1 MGLRGPGAYR
11 YWTNPCSSDFREL
24 VFGPVDESPNH
35 IRLLRN
41 RWHDGGENAVHQ
53 HYWEAGRRAWAWWR
67 FSCPLRER
75 RMALKF
81 RTVVMARRSSSQA
94 PRATTLVVDGA
105 EHEFAVSEIGA
116 GCFRLGGGHGPER
129 TMQAPS
135 KLGLPVGGA
144 IALDAAAKV
153 LIGPTPVLQ

>member
-1 MGLRGPGAYR
+1 VDDAEVVITVSAPFWTMLRGPGAYR

-24 VFGPVDESPNH
+24 VFGLVDESPNH

-81 RTVVMARRSSSQA
+81 RTEAEAIIALGFADEEERAQIAAEGIIEQQLAEARR
-94 PRATTLVVDGA
+94 A
-105 EHEFAVSEIGA
+105 E
-116 GCFRLGGGHGPER
+116 ER
-129 TMQAPS
+129 
-135 KLGLPVGGA
+135 
-144 IALDAAAKV
+144 
-153 LIGPTPVLQ
+153 

>member
-94 PRATTLVVDGA
+94 PRATTSL
-105 EHEFAVSEIGA
+105 ST
-116 GCFRLGGGHGPER
+116 GPNTSSR
-129 TMQAPS
+129 FP
-135 KLGLPVGGA
+135 KLARGVFG
-144 IALDAAAKV
+144 
-153 LIGPTPVLQ
+153 

>member
-1 MGLRGPGAYR
+1 MQDYPIDWYLGARRGRCRIAAGQ
-11 YWTNPCSSDFREL
+11 SSDFREL

-81 RTVVMARRSSSQA
+81 RTEAEVIIALGFADEEERAQIAAEGIIEQQLAEARR
-94 PRATTLVVDGA
+94 A
-105 EHEFAVSEIGA
+105 E
-116 GCFRLGGGHGPER
+116 ER
-129 TMQAPS
+129 
-135 KLGLPVGGA
+135 
-144 IALDAAAKV
+144 
-153 LIGPTPVLQ
+153 